1 MIDVERWAIRSEGK
15 NGLVGNKYSRSL
27 WKVKPTNVIASLEC
41 KAKNYYGKELNLVAV
56 KVRVTEIKDD

>member
-15 NGLVGNKYSRSL
+15 TGLVGNKYSRSL
-27 WKVKPTNVIASLEC
+27 WKVKPTNVIASLER
-41 KAKNYYGKELNLVAV
+41 KAKRYYGKDLELVAV